1 MARGMTTSLRECVVY
16 RVSFGLFQFRVELF
30 FVLFLSIDVDGV
42 DDDDDVFSY
51 FRRLLNAR
59 MTSLTELR

>member
-42 DDDDDVFSY
+42 DDDVFAY